1 MAVTTITH
9 FEITELPDPLV
20 IEALINAVPIVAGTL
35 YPIADQNLLSWER
48 TTTYLNVPLS
58 TVFKYKVHDNVNNF
72 ESNEALGKLI
82 WIGSDPDPL
91 SSNLIQVINNLD
103 VKNLLT
109 ELPIN
114 NAVDFIKITGM
125 VGVLNLKL
133 NGSPVFIN
141 QILTTIDLANAD
153 FTAEVEGGGD
163 PYFELTYQVG
173 QGVVLDPTI
182 YTYTLDVVSAAEIS
196 SQTPIVDTR
205 TEDFDV
211 GGITI
216 PYTVKEESIIV
227 NIDLGS
233 AYGTAEVTVQI
244 ASPFLILN
252 IWNSVAVIADNINEE
267 YFSDTTIITV
277 LELDKFG
284 KSSIEINNF
293 IVYDTIGPKIGQ
305 VTITLDSINEDIS
318 LVNGSQIEI
327 LSTNL

>member
-20 IEALINAVPIVAGTL
+20 IEALINAIPIVAGTL

-48 TTTYLNVPLS
+48 TSTYQDTPLTTA
-58 TVFKYKVHDNVNNF
+58 FKYKVHDNVNNF

-82 WIGSDPDPL
+82 WTGSDPNPL
-91 SSNLIQVINNLD
+91 SSNLVQVINNLD
-103 VKNLLT
+103 VKNLLI

-125 VGVLNLKL
+125 IGVFNLKL
-133 NGSPVFIN
+133 NSNPVFIN
-141 QILTTIDLANAD
+141 QILTTIDLANAI
-153 FTAEVEGGGD
+153 FTAESEGGGD

-173 QGVVLDPTI
+173 QGVVLDPAI
-182 YTYTLDVVSAAEIS
+182 YTYTLDIVSAAEIS
-196 SQTPIVDTR
+196 SQAPIVDAR

-211 GGITI
+211 GGIIT

-227 NIDLGS
+227 DVDLGS
-233 AYGTAEVTVQI
+233 AYGTAEITVQI
-244 ASPFLILN
+244 ESPFLILN
-252 IWNSVAVIADNINEE
+252 SWNSVAVIADNINEE
-267 YFSDTTIITV
+267 YFSDTTINTV

-284 KSSIEINNF
+284 KGTIQINNF
-293 IVYDTIGPKIGQ
+293 IVYDTVNPKIGK
-305 VTITLDSINEDIS
+305 VTITLNSINGDIG

-327 LSTNL
+327 LLTNL

>member
-20 IEALINAVPIVAGTL
+20 IEAFINAVPIVAGTL

-58 TVFKYKVHDNVNNF
+58 TAFKYKVHDNVNNF

-91 SSNLIQVINNLD
+91 SSNLVQVINNLD

-133 NGSPVFIN
+133 NGAPIFIN

-173 QGVVLDPTI
+173 QGVVLDPAI
-182 YTYTLDVVSAAEIS
+182 YIYTLDIVSAAEIA
-196 SQTPIVDTR
+196 SQSPIVITSS
-205 TEDFDV
+205 EEFDV
-211 GGITI
+211 GGVDT
-216 PYTVKEESIIV
+216 PYTVKTETILV
-227 NIDLGS
+227 DVDKGQ
-233 AYGTAEVTVQI
+233 AFGTAELTINIVS
-244 ASPFLILN
+244 AFLILN
-252 IWNSVAVIADNINEE
+252 PWNSVSIEVNGIQTE
-267 YFSDTTIITV
+267 YFADIILNEILT
-277 LELDKFG
+277 LDKFG
-284 KSSIEINNF
+284 KGTIQIDNF
-293 IVYDTIGPKIGQ
+293 IVYDTAGAKIGQ
-305 VTITLDSINEDIS
+305 VTITLNSINGDIS